1 MESKVQMETT
11 LDRNLQQQNVA
22 QHTACAQSAARQ
34 SNGARTRMQARGTRG
49 RAGMSGGS
57 EHAARQE
64 EQARA
69 QARRAEST
77 SQQAPRVKV
86 KTPYQLLT
94 GNNKNKK
101 KFGHRLQQRA
111 PPLHGAEQEGAR
123 QEGAR
128 GVSAWG

>member
-1 MESKVQMETT
+1 MPMETT
-11 LDRNLQQQNVA
+11 VDRNLQQQNSA
-22 QHTACAQSAARQ
+22 QCTACARSAVRQ
-34 SNGARTRMQARGTRG
+34 CNGARTQMKARRTHG
-49 RAGMSGGS
+49 RAGTGGGS
-57 EHAARQE
+57 EHAARRE
-64 EQARA
+64 EARA
-69 QARRAEST
+69 QSSRAEST

-94 GNNKNKK
+94 GNNNNKK

-111 PPLHGAEQEGAR
+111 PPLHGEEQEGAR